1 MADIIYYTKIGCMT
15 STKQVDLL
23 RQSGHQVEVRD
34 LLAHPWQPEE
44 LLSYFGDRPV
54 KLWFNPNSPRIKS
67 GEIDPS
73 AYDAAAALEIMQG
86 DHLLI
91 RRPLMA
97 IGDRKICG
105 FDPEA
110 LHAWIGLSG
119 ADEAIARSADFQ
131 SCSHPPSPGEPPA
144 CP

>member
-1 MADIIYYTKIGCMT
+1 MADIVYYTKIGCIT
-15 STKQVDLL
+15 SAKQVELL
-23 RQSGHQVEVRD
+23 RQSGHQVELRD

-44 LLSYFGDRPV
+44 LLSYLGDRPV

-67 GEIDPS
+67 GEIDPAGYDS
-73 AYDAAAALEIMQG
+73 ATALELLQA

-97 IGDRKICG
+97 SGDRKICG
-105 FDPEA
+105 FDPA
-110 LHAWIGLSG
+110 VLHAWVGLS
-119 ADEAIARSADFQ
+119 AHEEAIARSGDLQ
-131 SCSHPPSPGEPPA
+131 SCSHPASAGEPPA

>member
-1 MADIIYYTKIGCMT
+1 MADIIYYTKIGCIT
-15 STKQVDLL
+15 STKQVNLL

-34 LLAHPWQPEE
+34 LLEHPWQPEE

-73 AYDAAAALEIMQG
+73 AYHAAAALEMMQG

-91 RRPLMA
+91 RRPLM
-97 IGDRKICG
+97 ISGDRKICG
-105 FDPEA
+105 FDPET
-110 LHAWIGLSG
+110 LHAWIGLSSPE
-119 ADEAIARSADFQ
+119 EAIARSGDLQ
-131 SCSHPPSPGEPPA
+131 SCSHPPTPGEPPA